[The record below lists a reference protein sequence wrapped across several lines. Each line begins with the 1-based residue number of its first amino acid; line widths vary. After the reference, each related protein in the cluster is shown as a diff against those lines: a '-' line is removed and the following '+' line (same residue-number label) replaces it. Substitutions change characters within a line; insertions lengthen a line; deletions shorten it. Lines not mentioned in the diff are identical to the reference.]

1 MMKQFNSIFCSN
13 LTVFGFVLAAIFVMF
28 PLGEAG
34 SVAGQQLE
42 PESNQNR
49 TGYFLQTGLDILP
62 SPGSGSDRTARIY
75 LVNGHRFTPNT
86 SVGVGIGY
94 TPYNDPLTLIPFFF
108 DFNYRVFKVGIS
120 PVLFLRTGYNF
131 AVKYDE
137 SLFMDD
143 FTGGLLF
150 HPGVGLEFPL
160 SSEFDLY
167 FNAGYNIDNSS
178 YQFESW
184 GNRTVVNDLSFR
196 RLSFGLGFKL
206 NP

>member
-1 MMKQFNSIFCSN
+1 MTHFKLNIISN
-13 LTVFGFVLAAIFVMF
+13 LTVFGFVMTAIFMMV
-28 PLGEAG
+28 PLGDAG
-34 SVAGQQLE
+34 SVSGQQLV

-49 TGYFLQTGLDILP
+49 TGYFLKSGLDILP

-108 DFNYRVFKVGIS
+108 DFNYRFSEEGVS

-150 HPGVGLEFPL
+150 HPGVGLEFPV

-167 FNAGYNIDNSS
+167 LNAGYNIDNSS

-196 RLSFGLGFKL
+196 RLSIGVGFKL